1 MRPHGGVAIY
11 ARESLQ
17 PQTLDINIPDHLEAM
32 WVRMGPA
39 YLPRMISGLYC
50 AAIYSPPGDP
60 YGEALI
66 DHLQQAVDQ
75 ITTEHPDAGIVIAG
89 DMNHLDIAQLT
100 TGGFTQVVSEPT
112 RQRAILDK
120 IITNISDH

>member
-1 MRPHGGVAIY
+1 
-11 ARESLQ
+11 
-17 PQTLDINIPDHLEAM
+17 M
-32 WVRMGPA
+32 WVRMRPA
-39 YLPRMISGLYC
+39 YLPRKISGLYC

-112 RQRAILDK
+112 RK
-120 IITNISDH
+120 V